1 MKTKNKSLI
10 FIILLTIFSS
20 LTFNM
25 AHPVTPMFITNL
37 KLPTFMFG
45 LFFAAMS
52 IGNFIGSPFWDLY
65 LIKKE
70 ELNF

>member
-52 IGNFIGSPFWDLY
+52 IEILLVHHFGDLY